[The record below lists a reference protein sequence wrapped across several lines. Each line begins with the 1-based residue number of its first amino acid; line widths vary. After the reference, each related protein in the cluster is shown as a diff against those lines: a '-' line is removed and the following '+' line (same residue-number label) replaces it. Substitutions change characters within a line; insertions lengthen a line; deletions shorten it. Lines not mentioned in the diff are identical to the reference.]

1 VYTCGVARVNGKC
14 CKYRIISI
22 DTSERSAVDIDSAG
36 QIGDIC
42 LISPIIIGRPQVPT
56 TTAPL
61 HSPDFYAG
69 DPYPTYREL
78 RATTPVAWNDVTNFW
93 ALLKYEDVRFVA
105 GHPQL
110 FTSTK
115 GITIPD
121 PAQPEPVQEGNLI
134 FTDPPR
140 HRQLRNLINSG
151 FTRRQVTLLEPKV
164 RAIVKGILD
173 GVDPSREYEFAEEIA
188 APLPTRMIA
197 EMLGAPAEDWERF
210 RTWSDAAVGTADPDI
225 EMDSLA
231 ALGELY
237 EYFTKLIADRRT
249 GAVTDQDDLLT
260 ILANAEVDGERLGDE
275 DLLNFSFLL
284 LVAGNETT
292 RNLIAL
298 GTKALID
305 HPDQFA
311 LLRSDP
317 SLLPGA
323 VEEMLRYTSPVTH
336 MARRATQD
344 VEIRGQQIKA
354 GDTVVMLYGSA
365 NRDEAVFGPNSE
377 EFDITRNPNPHI
389 AFGAGEHAC
398 LGAQL
403 ARLEAQVMFE
413 VLLGTYPTIEL
424 TGKVTR
430 LRATMVPGV
439 KRMPVRLKV
448 NA

>member
-1 VYTCGVARVNGKC
+1 MPANSASRP
-14 CKYRIISI
+14 
-22 DTSERSAVDIDSAG
+22 TST
-36 QIGDIC
+36 
-42 LISPIIIGRPQVPT
+42 L
-56 TTAPL
+56 PL
-61 HSPDFYAG
+61 HSPDYYAG
-69 DPYPTYREL
+69 DPYPGYREL
-78 RATTPVAWNDVTNFW
+78 RNSTPVVWNDVTNFW
-93 ALLKYEDVRFVA
+93 ALTKYEDIRHVS
-105 GHPQL
+105 GHPL
-110 FTSTK
+110 TFSSTK

-121 PAQPEPVQEGNLI
+121 PAMPSPVQEGNLI

-140 HRQLRNLINSG
+140 HRQLRKLINAG

-173 GVDPSREYEFAEEIA
+173 DVDPSRVYEFAEEIA

-197 EMLGAPAEDWERF
+197 DMLGAPTKDWERF
-210 RTWSDAAVGTADPDI
+210 RAWSDAAVGTADPDI
-225 EMDSLA
+225 ELDNMV

-237 EYFTKLIADRRT
+237 EYFTKLIDARRSGEVT
-249 GAVTDQDDLLT
+249 GQDDLLS
-260 ILANAEVDGERLGDE
+260 ILAAAEVDGERLTDA

-298 GTKALID
+298 GTLALLD

-311 LLRSDP
+311 LLRSKP
-317 SLLPGA
+317 ELLPLA
-323 VEEMLRYTSPVTH
+323 VEEMLRFTSPVTH
-336 MARRATQD
+336 MARVATED

-354 GDTVVMLYGSA
+354 GETVVMLYGAA
-365 NRDEAVFGPNSE
+365 NRDEEVFGATSE

-403 ARLEAQVMFE
+403 ARLEARVMFE
-413 VLLGTYPTIEL
+413 VLLGTYPSIEL
-424 TGKVTR
+424 TGDVTR

-439 KRMPVRLKV
+439 KRMPVRMSAGV
-448 NA
+448 